1 MNKNEFSNIDIDELL
16 TGFIDGEL
24 DARNK
29 TRVQRLIKHD
39 KQIAKRLQKLRN
51 CRQLVSSLPYAEAPQ
66 GTLENIKAA
75 VEKRPLP
82 SRKTRR
88 QSDKREGA
96 NHLFARRLVA
106 AAAMFG
112 LVAVLVA
119 VIYSIVAPEV
129 TIDKH
134 FAAEQ
139 WQPAPEATAT
149 IADKTEF
156 RGKLLL
162 QTEKLSEVVAFINGA
177 VERNIPAD
185 ERAAALAGFR
195 ESHTLTCSRQNFN
208 SLMTE
213 LADIWDK
220 CDSATLF
227 VETGRPEGQIAV
239 SAVVPEQI
247 IEIANHNE
255 RETQI
260 KAARYFAALNNI
272 NQNMPGKEVMV
283 AVEDSAPAL
292 LTIPK
297 PVLTSS
303 QKPVKKA
310 AETEEQKVLLTIIVT
325 GG

>member
-16 TGFIDGEL
+16 NGFIDGEL

-29 TRVQRLIKHD
+29 TRIQRLIKHD

-82 SRKTRR
+82 SR
-88 QSDKREGA
+88 QPDSREGA

-139 WQPAPEATAT
+139 WQPAPEAAAT
-149 IADKTEF
+149 VADKTEF

-162 QTEKLSEVVAFINGA
+162 QTEKPSEVVAFINGA

-185 ERAAALAGFR
+185 ERAAALAGLR

-208 SLMTE
+208 SFMTD
-213 LADIWDK
+213 LANIWNK
-220 CDSATLF
+220 LDSATLF
-227 VETGRPEGQIAV
+227 VDTDQPEKQIAV
-239 SAVVPEQI
+239 AAVVPEQI
-247 IEIANHNE
+247 IEIASQVE
-255 RETQI
+255 LETQI
-260 KAARYFAALNNI
+260 KAAQYFAALNRI
-272 NQNMPGKEVMV
+272 TPAEDTML
-283 AVEDSAPAL
+283 AEDSAPI
-292 LTIPK
+292 TIPK
-297 PVLTSS
+297 PVLTSGADRPGAGTE
-303 QKPVKKA
+303 KLT
-310 AETEEQKVLLTIIVT
+310 ETERKVILTIIVT
-325 GG
+325 DSE

>member
-82 SRKTRR
+82 SRQTRIR
-88 QSDKREGA
+88 QSDEGA
-96 NHLFARRLVA
+96 NHLLVRRLVA

-112 LVAVLVA
+112 LVAVLVT

-139 WQPAPEATAT
+139 WQPAPEVTAT
-149 IADKTEF
+149 VADKTEF

-162 QTEKLSEVVAFINGA
+162 QTEKPSEVVAFINGA

-185 ERAAALAGFR
+185 ERAVALAGLR

-208 SLMTE
+208 SFMTD
-213 LADIWDK
+213 LANIWNK
-220 CDSATLF
+220 LDSATLF
-227 VETGRPEGQIAV
+227 VDTDQPEKQIAV
-239 SAVVPEQI
+239 AAVVPEQI
-247 IEIANHNE
+247 VEIASQIE

-260 KAARYFAALNNI
+260 KAAQYFAALNKI
-272 NQNMPGKEVMV
+272 TPAEDTML
-283 AVEDSAPAL
+283 AEDSAPI
-292 LTIPK
+292 TIPK
-297 PVLTSS
+297 PVLTSGADRPGAGTE
-303 QKPVKKA
+303 KLT
-310 AETEEQKVLLTIIVT
+310 ETERKVVLTIIVT
-325 GG
+325 DSE